1 MALYIFLSIDVMHTA
16 GDHVSKVV
24 LVPYPTIDFS
34 YGRGEE
40 KRGITTMVS
49 TLVGTKMAILYFYW
63 KKMSIDVMKVIGE
76 NANS

>member
-1 MALYIFLSIDVMHTA
+1 
-16 GDHVSKVV
+16 
-24 LVPYPTIDFS
+24 
-34 YGRGEE
+34 
-40 KRGITTMVS
+40 MVS